1 MEGRYCVI
9 IFVLIV
15 DHQIYLKYHI
25 FMQSSKSES
34 HDVIR
39 NVHDVTKMGDVTK
52 NNHLKTTS
60 TEESKS
66 KFGIQTQVIY
76 SNGNIYNNGNIY
88 HTKIVN

>member
-1 MEGRYCVI
+1 
-9 IFVLIV
+9 
-15 DHQIYLKYHI
+15 
-25 FMQSSKSES
+25 MQSSKSES

-39 NVHDVTKMGDVTK
+39 NVHSGDVTK

-76 SNGNIYNNGNIY
+76 SNGNMYYSI
-88 HTKIVN
+88 K